1 MIKITI
7 MKRSFFSE
15 YISEAKSIHPNILIY
30 STKQKQ
36 MTDLGKLYWNSKVQS
51 RIIELIVQG
60 GKNKNESGSK

>member
-15 YISEAKSIHPNILIY
+15 YISESKNIHPNILIY

-36 MTDLGKLYWNSKVQS
+36 MTDLGKFYWNSKVQS